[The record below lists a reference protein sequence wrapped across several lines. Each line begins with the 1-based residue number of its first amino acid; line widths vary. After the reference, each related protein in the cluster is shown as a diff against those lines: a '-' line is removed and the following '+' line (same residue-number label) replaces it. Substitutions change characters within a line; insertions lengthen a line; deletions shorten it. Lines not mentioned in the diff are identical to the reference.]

1 MQSLGRNLF
10 LVWHYGK
17 VLLIL
22 GALFNVCCTLLLS
35 FAFSYALFLTAFVLK
50 VPYTAV
56 VLYLFRTFGDRDAV
70 FFYINL
76 GMSRKRL
83 LTATLGIDFA
93 ALAVLLT
100 VVAICQ

>member
-1 MQSLGRNLF
+1 M
-10 LVWHYGK
+10 VWHYGE

-22 GALFNVCCTLLLS
+22 GALFNVGCTLLLS
-35 FAFSYALFLTAFVLK
+35 FSFSYALFLFAFVLK

-56 VLYLFRTFGDRDAV
+56 VLYLFRTFEDRDAV

-76 GMSRKRL
+76 GISRKRL
-83 LTATLGIDFA
+83 LMTTLGIDFA

-100 VVAICQ
+100 VVAVCQ